1 MFLLYTLENTRKP
14 MVFWCFQGIL
24 NGNTGQKRA
33 NVNKNIWN
41 NDMKEK
47 SLSSQPFIYDHIKAG
62 NWI

>member
-1 MFLLYTLENTRKP
+1 
-14 MVFWCFQGIL
+14 MVFWCFQGLL

-47 SLSSQPFIYDHIKAG
+47 SLSSQPFIYNHIKAG
-62 NWI
+62 NCVL